1 MEEEKRINTANGLNI
16 IPFDSKPPVYL
27 VPAVDRA
34 FRILALLKREGHE
47 MTLMEIANA
56 TGWHKSSV
64 HKLLVTLMH
73 HGVLERD
80 PSTKRYYLGISLAE
94 YGRIALDKLD
104 IRVAAK
110 PFLKELADYSKETAV
125 LAILQR
131 TKMIMIDKREPF
143 RNIRVSPFIGMRF
156 QASATANGKALLAWL
171 PEEKVREIL
180 ETEGIPKSSK
190 KAIMDIDAYNADLEE
205 TCRRGYAVDRE
216 EVYEGVSGVAAPVFT
231 PGGKAIATLS
241 IVGPEFRMTDEKVR
255 DFGAKCVELATKLS
269 DRLR

>member
-1 MEEEKRINTANGLNI
+1 MQVADREKTEVKTDNANSISNR
-16 IPFDSKPPVYL
+16 PVYL

-34 FRILALLKREGHE
+34 FRILALLKTEGRE

-64 HKLLVTLMH
+64 HKLLITLMH

-94 YGRIALDKLD
+94 YGRIALNKLD
-104 IRVAAK
+104 IRLTAK
-110 PFLKELADYSKETAV
+110 PFLKELVDYSQETAV
-125 LAILQR
+125 LAILKG

-156 QASATANGKALLAWL
+156 QATATANGKALLAWL
-171 PEEKVREIL
+171 PEDKVREIL
-180 ETEGIPKSSK
+180 QIEGIPKSTK
-190 KAIMDIDAYNADLEE
+190 KSIMDVDAYNADLEE

-216 EVYEGVSGVAAPVFT
+216 EVYEGVSGVAAPVLA
-231 PGGKAIATLS
+231 PGGNAIATLS
-241 IVGPEFRMTDEKVR
+241 IVGPEFRMTDEKVC
-255 DFGAKCVELATKLS
+255 DFGTKCVELAAELS
-269 DRLR
+269 ARLR